1 MTKYQCYYNETIHI
15 NNIPYIGKKV
25 IIPDALFNTELEAE
39 KYCQG
44 HVGIQGDIEN
54 EMNFEEI
61 EV

>member
-15 NNIPYIGKKV
+15 NNISYIGKKV

-39 KYCQG
+39 KYCRS
-44 HVGIQGDIEN
+44 HVGMQGNIEN
-54 EMNFEEI
+54 EINFEEI